1 MRIKSSLIYAL
12 VVFVLSIL
20 IGYLLQIRLFSN
32 YSEYNHAT
40 IMKGNWW
47 FYFSTN
53 IIICTFM
60 FLGVF
65 TLSITTIPLAV
76 YNGIVIGNSLGVAVT
91 HSLKLSKILLAILP
105 HGIFEIPAI
114 IISISVGLQGINFYK
129 ISCKKEYLRYLGKMY
144 GVVFILLFLAS
155 LVESY
160 VSFLIAGG

>member
-1 MRIKSSLIYAL
+1 MRIKNPLIYAL
-12 VVFVLSIL
+12 VIFTLSIV
-20 IGYLLQIRLFSN
+20 IGYLLQIKLFSN

-47 FYFSTN
+47 FYFSSN

-76 YNGIVIGNSLGVAVT
+76 YNGIIIGNSLGVAVT
-91 HSLKLSKILLAILP
+91 HSLKLSKILLALLP

-114 IISISVGLQGINFYK
+114 IISISVGLQGVNFYK
-129 ISCKKEYLRYLGKMY
+129 ISSKKEYLRYLGKMY
-144 GVVFILLFLAS
+144 GAVFILLFLAS
-155 LVESY
+155 FMESY
-160 VSFLIAGG
+160 VSVPMVGG